1 MISIACAS
9 KATVQLDQ
17 AALKELYDS
26 SAKKYRQ
33 LGLTGYLTYKNGRL
47 FHYLEG
53 PENAIDEVLQSLYAD
68 SHHTMLNALQLGGIE
83 QRRFSRWDML
93 DFSGSGVPDIRIQD
107 LIEDVM
113 KSTAVDT
120 FAETESR
127 RLITEMLDQMS
138 KLQREH
144 QIGIKPTDKELSELD
159 DSPPFIVLFGASAGG
174 LQPLQS
180 IVRSIKVTQDAA
192 FVVVQHFSPE
202 TETMMD
208 MILQRD
214 TTMPVRTV
222 RDNMRIE
229 PGRIYVIPPG
239 ENLEVSNGTFDLSKQ
254 QRSSTGAQFP
264 IDICFRSFAREYGDR
279 TIAVVLSG
287 TGTDGSRGAKVVN
300 EAGGVVLAQDP
311 KSAEFDGMPKACIE
325 TGMVHQ
331 ILAPP
336 EISEF
341 IDNLSG
347 VYVHDSLAL
356 KPTRRAE
363 YVKQAVAL
371 LEDQDVDFTQ
381 YKNETLF
388 RRIERRRIMA
398 NIASTDDYIKFLS
411 SNETERDD
419 LREDILITVT
429 SFFRDEDAWHK
440 LKESIIPIVTTEFE
454 AGDTFRVWV
463 TACSTGEEAYTVAI
477 VLTELFE
484 TLDKPLNFK
493 IYATDIERNALESA
507 SAGCYTER
515 ALEHV
520 SEERRARFFTRRT
533 DGYMISHNIRENVIF
548 APHNFIKNA
557 PFTRMHLVTC
567 RNVLIYMQPELQ
579 QIAIKMLHFA
589 LRVNGLLFLGPSETL
604 GGLQSEFY
612 PVQREWN
619 QFKKLRNM
627 RLPLH
632 LSGERVRDTARPVPS
647 STSLPLQLKN
657 EAKANGLIGVSL
669 DAVAQHSGNTNV
681 IVDSSRAIMMVVSDP
696 SGILQVHRGEPTV
709 DIAKMMPESLR
720 PSLTF
725 AITRAF
731 KEHTSVVHRQITC
744 QPIGQQE
751 RAVDIEVIPH
761 VAAGASAAQYALV
774 VVSDAAKATAK
785 ARSTD
790 DSDYSEAEALR
801 VELDETKKALHAA
814 VSDVETASNEQRAIN
829 EQLSAANEE
838 LQSTNEELQSV
849 NEELY
854 TVNFEYQTKIHELSE
869 LNHDLDN
876 LLDSTNLGVI
886 FLDSDL
892 CIRRFTDVATQTVNL
907 LPSDIGRPF
916 ADLAHNLSYPDL
928 VGDMRRV
935 LSIGKSINR
944 EIARDDIDLLNVG
957 IYPYRA
963 GNGLA
968 QGVLI
973 MFRDI
978 KKTGVDQPD
987 VDVGGAHLNDDQ
999 IEEAQ

>member
-1 MISIACAS
+1 M
-9 KATVQLDQ
+9 QFDQ

-33 LGLTGYLTYKNGRL
+33 LGLTGYLSLKNSRL

-53 PENAIDEVLQSLYAD
+53 PENAISEVLQSINDD
-68 SHHTMLNALQLGGIE
+68 SRHTVVNTLQLGGIE

-93 DFSGSGVPDIRIQD
+93 DISGSGLPDIRIQD

-113 KSTAVDT
+113 KSTAVDA

-127 RLITEMLDQMS
+127 RLILEMLDQMS
-138 KLQREH
+138 KLHREH
-144 QIGIKPTDKELSELD
+144 TKSTNLSVTDSIELGD
-159 DSPPFIVLFGASAGG
+159 GPPFIVLFGASAGG

-180 IVRSIKVTQDAA
+180 IIRSLSSNLDAA

-208 MILQRD
+208 VILQRD
-214 TTMPVRTV
+214 TEMKVRPAE
-222 RDNMRIE
+222 DDMKIE
-229 PGRIYVIPPG
+229 AGTIYVIPPG
-239 ENLEVSNGTFDLSKQ
+239 DNLEVRNGAFDLSRQ
-254 QRSSTGAQFP
+254 QRSDSSAQYP

-279 TIAVVLSG
+279 AIAVVLSG
-287 TGTDGSRGAKVVN
+287 TGTDGSRGVKVIKD
-300 EAGGVVLAQDP
+300 AGGVVLVQDP
-311 KSAEFDGMPKACIE
+311 ESAEFGGMLKAAIE
-325 TGMVHQ
+325 TGMAHQ

-341 IDNLSG
+341 INNLSG

-356 KPTRRAE
+356 RPVRRAE
-363 YVKQAVAL
+363 YVKEVVAVLA
-371 LEDQDVDFTQ
+371 DKDVDFTQ
-381 YKNETLF
+381 YKSETLF

-398 NIASTDDYIKFLS
+398 NIASTDEYAEFVS
-411 SNETERDD
+411 SSEDERNE

-429 SFFRDEDAWHK
+429 SFFRDEDAWLK
-440 LKESIIPIVTTEFE
+440 LKESVLPIIATDLKD
-454 AGDTFRVWV
+454 GDVFRVWV
-463 TACSTGEEAYTVAI
+463 TACSTGEEAYTVAM
-477 VLTELFE
+477 VLTELIE
-484 TLDKPLNFK
+484 KLDKKISFK
-493 IYATDIERNALESA
+493 IYATDIERNALETA
-507 SAGCYTER
+507 SAGCYSER
-515 ALEHV
+515 ALEQV
-520 SEERRARFFTRRT
+520 SPERRERFFTRRT
-533 DGYMISHNIRENVIF
+533 DGYVISRDIRENVIF

-589 LRVNGLLFLGPSETL
+589 LRVNGILFLGPSETL
-604 GGLQSEFY
+604 GNIQSEFY

-632 LSGERVRDTARPVPS
+632 LSTERFREASQDIAPS
-647 STSLPLQLKN
+647 SSPMQLKN
-657 EAKANGLIGVSL
+657 EAKNSGVLGASL
-669 DAVAQHSGNTNV
+669 DALAQHSGNTNV
-681 IVDSSRAIMMVVSDP
+681 LVDSSRSVVMVVSDP
-696 SGILQVHRGEPTV
+696 GGILQVHRGEPTLDV
-709 DIAKMMPESLR
+709 AKMMPESLR

-725 AITRAF
+725 AISRAF
-731 KEHTSVVHRQITC
+731 KEHTSVVHRQIKC
-744 QPIGQQE
+744 QPTGQQE
-751 RAVDIEVIPH
+751 RAVDLEVIPH
-761 VAAGASAAQYALV
+761 VSSGANAAQYALV
-774 VVSDAAKATAK
+774 VVSD
-785 ARSTD
+785 STQTSALQYND
-790 DSDYSEAEALR
+790 TDYSETDALR
-801 VELDETKKALHAA
+801 IELDETKKALHAA
-814 VSDVETASNEQRAIN
+814 INDVETAGHEQRSIN

-892 CIRRFTDVATQTVNL
+892 CIRRFTEVATRTVNL

-916 ADLAHNLSYPDL
+916 VDLANNLTYPDL
-928 VGDMRRV
+928 IGDMRRV
-935 LSIGKSINR
+935 LSMGKSISR
-944 EIARDDIDLLNVG
+944 EISRSEAGLLNVG

-978 KKTGVDQPD
+978 KTTSAELLPPQRDESSRDRQ
-987 VDVGGAHLNDDQ
+987 NDDFVP
-999 IEEAQ
+999 EVP